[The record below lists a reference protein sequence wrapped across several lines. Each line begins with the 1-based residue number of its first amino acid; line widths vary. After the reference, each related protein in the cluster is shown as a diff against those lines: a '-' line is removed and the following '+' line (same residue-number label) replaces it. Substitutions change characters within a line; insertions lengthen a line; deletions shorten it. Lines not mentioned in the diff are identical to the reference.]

1 MKKTVE
7 NIDFEKAAKNKD
19 YIRIMNKSSQRFS
32 NQLDKDIIYSCQLTA
47 LWKAMQSFDESKNV
61 KFTTFLYKGVFIEC
75 MKEIKIYNK
84 GKKCAGKLHEN
95 IPQSY
100 FNQEILELKDEV
112 GNEEDFH
119 LLIDRFVSRM
129 TINEIAISKNTN
141 REKIRKKINRI
152 IEKLAG

>member
-1 MKKTVE
+1 
-7 NIDFEKAAKNKD
+7 
-19 YIRIMNKSSQRFS
+19 
-32 NQLDKDIIYSCQLTA
+32 
-47 LWKAMQSFDESKNV
+47 
-61 KFTTFLYKGVFIEC
+61 

-112 GNEEDFH
+112 GHEEDFH